1 MLTRIN
7 LDFELLTMATIT
19 ATKQNKY
26 LIDIQFQYEFFK
38 KIYYPYKTE
47 I

>member
-7 LDFELLTMATIT
+7 LDFEMLTMATIT

-26 LIDIQFQYEFFK
+26 LIDIQFQYDFYK
-38 KIYYPYKTE
+38 KIHNSYKTK